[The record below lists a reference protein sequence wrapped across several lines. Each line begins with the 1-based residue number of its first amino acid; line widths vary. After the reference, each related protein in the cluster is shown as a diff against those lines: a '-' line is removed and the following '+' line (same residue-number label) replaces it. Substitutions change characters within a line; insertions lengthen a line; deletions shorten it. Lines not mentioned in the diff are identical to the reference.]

1 MIPSSGVSGIYAIF
15 LCLKYL
21 VQGMLGARY
30 NEKCLWMECLVHGM
44 VCMLIKCM
52 NVWCCNFL
60 MNDAVPNDI
69 NHHPTY
75 VYYNMD
81 I

>member
-1 MIPSSGVSGIYAIF
+1 M
-15 LCLKYL
+15 L
-21 VQGMLGARY
+21 VARY

-44 VCMLIKCM
+44 HAYKVHECL
-52 NVWCCNFL
+52 VLDFL